1 MQILQRTTTD
11 LLRKLKHRIV
21 CRGDSTKGFSINS
34 HVAPGAGVS
43 GGAGAM
49 LPLRL
54 RRVAGLE
61 GRLNDVLFTPAA
73 RAPAPLTSPQTL
85 VFFGGDVQDYPEVM
99 QAHRDNRNY
108 LKWNLESTARLLS
121 HNFPS
126 KHILVVRPS
135 RIEYKSF
142 SCYDNFVPSNNAGVP
157 DHTPT
162 HSALHHLEKLLQGVT
177 SRLKSLPSAELLE
190 AVSSVSLP
198 EEIDI
203 EDLHTATAKMATEPS
218 HSNGATKTD
227 EHKPEMD
234 PLWWREGLA
243 LDCSALTLVGFSKG
257 CVVLNQAIYEFH
269 YTKTLT
275 PGDAHMMRF
284 MERIEEMYWLDGGHA
299 GGKNTWITSRSL
311 LETLTRLNVN
321 IYIHVSPYQVQDE
334 GRPWIGREEKAFT
347 ALLRKLGAK
356 VQRYLHSEVGAPH
369 NLHMHF
375 DVLGNFKRLQD
386 SAPALLP
393 ESSDDEN

>member
-1 MQILQRTTTD
+1 
-11 LLRKLKHRIV
+11 
-21 CRGDSTKGFSINS
+21 
-34 HVAPGAGVS
+34 
-43 GGAGAM
+43 M

-54 RRVAGLE
+54 RRVSGHD
-61 GRLNDVLFTPAA
+61 GRLNDALFQPAA
-73 RAPAPLTSPQTL
+73 ARPPPDRAPHTL
-85 VFFGGDVQDYPEVM
+85 VYFGGDVQDYPEVM

-108 LKWNLESTARLLS
+108 AKWNLENTARMLG
-121 HNFPS
+121 HNFPT

-162 HSALHHLEKLLQGVT
+162 HSALHHLERLLQTVS
-177 SRLKSLPSAELLE
+177 SRLKALPTSELLE

-203 EDLHTATAKMATEPS
+203 EDLHNAAIPAPRDSKA
-218 HSNGATKTD
+218 NGASAAAS
-227 EHKPEMD
+227 EHKPDTD
-234 PLWWREGLA
+234 PLWWRDKLS
-243 LDCSALTLVGFSKG
+243 LDETRLTLVGFSKG
-257 CVVLNQAIYEFH
+257 CVVLNQLIYEFH

-284 MERIEEMYWLDGGHA
+284 IERVESMYWLDGGHA

-311 LETLTRLNVN
+311 LETLTRLDVN
-321 IYIHVSPYQVQDE
+321 IYVHVSPYQVQDE

-347 ALLRKLGAK
+347 SLLKKLGAK
-356 VQRYLHSEVGAPH
+356 IQRYLHTVPGQSQS
-369 NLHMHF
+369 LQMHF
-375 DVLGNFKRLQD
+375 DVLARFKQLQD
-386 SAPALLP
+386 SAPAP
-393 ESSDDEN
+393 SDDEDEEP

>member
-1 MQILQRTTTD
+1 M
-11 LLRKLKHRIV
+11 
-21 CRGDSTKGFSINS
+21 
-34 HVAPGAGVS
+34 
-43 GGAGAM
+43 M

-54 RRVAGLE
+54 RRVAGHE
-61 GRLNDVLFTPAA
+61 GRLNDALFQPAA
-73 RAPAPLTSPQTL
+73 RPPPIGSQTI

-108 LKWNLESTARLLS
+108 VKWNLENTARMLG
-121 HNFPS
+121 HNFPT
-126 KHILVVRPS
+126 KHVLVVKPARV
-135 RIEYKSF
+135 EYKSF

-157 DHTPT
+157 EHTPT

-177 SRLKSLPSAELLE
+177 SRLKSLPTADLLE

-203 EDLHTATAKMATEPS
+203 EDLHKSAVQTGEASGTRPGRGRTDSPGPGPGPGSGPGPAPGLPEP
-218 HSNGATKTD
+218 
-227 EHKPEMD
+227 EVD
-234 PLWWREGLA
+234 PLWWRDKLA
-243 LDCSALTLVGFSKG
+243 LDESQLTLVGFSKG
-257 CVVLNQAIYEFH
+257 CVVLNQLIYEFH

-284 MERIEEMYWLDGGHA
+284 MEHIVDMYWLDGGHA

-321 IYIHVSPYQVQDE
+321 IFIHVSPYQVQDE

-347 ALLRKLGAK
+347 GLLKKLGAK
-356 VQRYLHSEVGAPH
+356 VNRYLHNNKGMSH
-369 NLHMHF
+369 TLHMHF
-375 DVLGNFKRLQD
+375 EVLGGFKRLQD
-386 SAPALLP
+386 NLPVSMPDSA
-393 ESSDDEN
+393 DEEQ